1 MAIPVWQR
9 HAGNA
14 GEIGDR
20 MIRNLGTLGGSVAKA
35 ARAESLAREIVAIGR
50 NPASLTPALSEGAV
64 DRVTTDLREGLT
76 GADMVVL
83 ATPVATLEHQ
93 MPAVWQAAEPH
104 VLVTDVGSTKAA
116 IVRVAETLCAGRPLD
131 FVGSHP
137 MAGSNLS
144 GFSVARADLFS
155 GATVILTPTDRT
167 PSEPVKRVTEFW
179 EAMGGRVIVMDPA
192 THDRAVAAISHLPH
206 LVVDALVAAVVDMDP
221 RFLDVAA
228 RGFKDTTRIAASDPA
243 VWREIFQ
250 QNREALAEALAVFR
264 GALGRLEGILAE
276 GDDAAIESAL
286 EAIRKTRAELG

>member
-1 MAIPVWQR
+1 
-9 HAGNA
+9 
-14 GEIGDR
+14 
-20 MIRNLGTLGGSVAKA
+20 MI
-35 ARAESLAREIVAIGR
+35 
-50 NPASLTPALSEGAV
+50 
-64 DRVTTDLREGLT
+64 
-76 GADMVVL
+76 VL
-83 ATPVATLEHQ
+83 ATPVATLERQ
-93 MPAVWQAAEPH
+93 LPAVWEAASSH
-104 VLVTDVGSTKAA
+104 ALLTDVGSTKAG
-116 IVRVAETLCAGRPLD
+116 IVRAAEALGASRPLG

-167 PSEPVKRVTEFW
+167 PSEPIKRVTEFW
-179 EAMGGRVIVMDPA
+179 EAMGGRVTVMDPA

-250 QNREALAEALAVFR
+250 QNREALGEALAAFR
-264 GALGRLEGILAE
+264 GALGRLEGILAA
-276 GDDAAIESAL
+276 GNDAAIESAL

>member
-1 MAIPVWQR
+1 M
-9 HAGNA
+9 
-14 GEIGDR
+14 IGR
-20 MIRNLGTLGGSVAKA
+20 LSIVGLGLLGGSVAKA
-35 ARAESLAREIVAIGR
+35 ARAASLAQEIVGVGR
-50 NPASLTPALSEGAV
+50 NPKSLEPALRERAV
-64 DRVTTDLREGLT
+64 DRITTDLAEGVR
-76 GADMVVL
+76 GADMIVL
-83 ATPVATLEHQ
+83 ATPVATLERQ
-93 MPAVWQAAEPH
+93 LPAVWEAASSH
-104 VLVTDVGSTKAA
+104 ALLTDVGSTKAG
-116 IVRVAETLCAGRPLD
+116 IVRAAEALGASRPLG

-167 PSEPVKRVTEFW
+167 PSEPIKRVTEFW
-179 EAMGGRVIVMDPA
+179 EAMGGRVTVMDPA

-228 RGFKDTTRIAASDPA
+228 RGFKDTTRIAASDPT

-250 QNREALAEALAVFR
+250 QNREALAEAIAAFR
-264 GALGRLEGILAE
+264 GALGRLEGILAA

-286 EAIRKTRAELG
+286 EAIRQTRAELG

>member
-1 MAIPVWQR
+1 M
-9 HAGNA
+9 
-14 GEIGDR
+14 IGR
-20 MIRNLGTLGGSVAKA
+20 LSIVGLGLLGGSVAKA
-35 ARAESLAREIVAIGR
+35 ARAASLAQEIVGVGR
-50 NPASLTPALSEGAV
+50 NPKSLEPALRERAV
-64 DRVTTDLREGLT
+64 DRITTDLAEGVR
-76 GADMVVL
+76 GADMIVL
-83 ATPVATLEHQ
+83 ATPVATLERQ
-93 MPAVWQAAEPH
+93 LPAVWEAASSH
-104 VLVTDVGSTKAA
+104 ALLTDVGSTKAG
-116 IVRVAETLCAGRPLD
+116 IVRAAEALGALRPLG

-167 PSEPVKRVTEFW
+167 PSEPIKRVTEFW
-179 EAMGGRVIVMDPA
+179 EAMGGRVTVMDPA

-250 QNREALAEALAVFR
+250 QNREALAEAIAAFR
-264 GALGRLEGILAE
+264 GALGRLEGILAA

>member
-1 MAIPVWQR
+1 V
-9 HAGNA
+9 
-14 GEIGDR
+14 IGR
-20 MIRNLGTLGGSVAKA
+20 LSIVGLGLLGGSVAKA
-35 ARAESLAREIVAIGR
+35 ARAASLAQEIVGVGR
-50 NPASLTPALSEGAV
+50 NPKSLEPALRARSVDRITTDLSEGV
-64 DRVTTDLREGLT
+64 S
-76 GADMVVL
+76 GADMIVL
-83 ATPVATLEHQ
+83 ATPVATLEGQ
-93 MPAVWQAAEPH
+93 LPAVWQAASSH
-104 VLVTDVGSTKAA
+104 ALLTDVGSTKAA
-116 IVRVAETLCAGRPLD
+116 IVKTAEALGASRPLS

-167 PSEPVKRVTEFW
+167 PSEAVKRVTEFW
-179 EAMGGRVIVMDPA
+179 EAMGGRVTVMDPA

-250 QNREALAEALAVFR
+250 QNREALGEALAAFR
-264 GALGRLEGILAE
+264 GALARLEGILAA

>member
-1 MAIPVWQR
+1 M
-9 HAGNA
+9 
-14 GEIGDR
+14 IGR
-20 MIRNLGTLGGSVAKA
+20 LSIVGLGLLGGSVAKA
-35 ARAESLAREIVAIGR
+35 ARAASLAQEIVGLGR
-50 NPASLTPALSEGAV
+50 NPKSLEPALRERAV
-64 DRVTTDLREGLT
+64 DRITTDLAEGVR
-76 GADMVVL
+76 GADMIVL
-83 ATPVATLEHQ
+83 ATPVATLERQ
-93 MPAVWQAAEPH
+93 LPAVWEAASSH
-104 VLVTDVGSTKAA
+104 ALLTDVGSTKAG
-116 IVRVAETLCAGRPLD
+116 IVRAAEALGASRPLG

-167 PSEPVKRVTEFW
+167 PSEPIKRVTEFW
-179 EAMGGRVIVMDPA
+179 EAMGGRLTVMDPA

-221 RFLDVAA
+221 RFLEVAA

-250 QNREALAEALAVFR
+250 QNREALGEALAAFR
-264 GALGRLEGILAE
+264 GALGRLEGILAA
-276 GDDAAIESAL
+276 GDGAAIESAL

>member
-1 MAIPVWQR
+1 VI
-9 HAGNA
+9 
-14 GEIGDR
+14 DR
-20 MIRNLGTLGGSVAKA
+20 LSIVGLGLLGGSVAKA
-35 ARAESLAREIVAIGR
+35 ARAASLAQEIVGVGR
-50 NPASLTPALSEGAV
+50 NPKSLEPALRARAV
-64 DRVTTDLREGLT
+64 DRVTTDLSEGVS
-76 GADMVVL
+76 GADMIVL
-83 ATPVATLEHQ
+83 ATPVATLEGQ
-93 MPAVWQAAEPH
+93 LPAVWQAASSH
-104 VLVTDVGSTKAA
+104 ALLTDVGSTKAG
-116 IVRVAETLCAGRPLD
+116 IVKTAEALGASRPLS

-167 PSEPVKRVTEFW
+167 PSEAVKRVTEFW
-179 EAMGGRVIVMDPA
+179 EAMGGRVTVMDPA

-250 QNREALAEALAVFR
+250 ENREALGEALAAFR
-264 GALGRLEGILAE
+264 GALGRLEGILAA

-286 EAIRKTRAELG
+286 EAIRQTRAELG